1 LFVYVTTAV
10 LLAEIVGVMRL
21 GAKSRAKLLDWVG
34 KDVELSDD
42 PIWWMVLDTG
52 LRQSG
57 RKEVFLN
64 VRMADDSTYSGV
76 LLHFPVLGDDVT
88 EKDFA
93 IWKARHYVVGQPVV
107 ELGSDR
113 GRAPE
118 HPSVQS
124 DRGALHG
131 PGTARTSVRAFIR
144 AEKVTKTMSTP
155 VYNTADASSRV
166 NAP

>member
-1 LFVYVTTAV
+1 MTAGLLGIATLWLGTGFGYGVRELSNDGLPGAIHTQPGWTLAALFVYVTTAV

-42 PIWWMVLDTG
+42 PIWWTVLDTG

-76 LLHFPVLGDDVT
+76 LLHLPVLGDDVT

-93 IWKARHYVVGQPVV
+93 IWKARAP
-107 ELGSDR
+107 LR
-113 GRAPE
+113 CGRA
-118 HPSVQS
+118 
-124 DRGALHG
+124 RG
-131 PGTARTSVRAFIR
+131 
-144 AEKVTKTMSTP
+144 
-155 VYNTADASSRV
+155 
-166 NAP
+166 

>member
-64 VRMADDSTYSGV
+64 VRMADDSTFSGV
-76 LLHFPVLGDDVT
+76 LLHFPVLGDDVI

-107 ELGSDR
+107 ELGSDEVVLLNT
-113 GRAPE
+113 RACRAIEVRYTDPE
-118 HPSVQS
+118 P
-124 DRGALHG
+124 
-131 PGTARTSVRAFIR
+131 P
-144 AEKVTKTMSTP
+144 
-155 VYNTADASSRV
+155 
-166 NAP
+166 APQYVLS